1 MFDIYSLAASLIGG
15 VLLTLVANAASMKPL
30 SALKT
35 LRGTLSSFT
44 VSIRHPFVVMVR
56 LMIKH

>member
-15 VLLTLVANAASMKPL
+15 VLLTLVANVASMKPL

-44 VSIRHPFVVMVR
+44 VRIRHPFCSYG
-56 LMIKH
+56 